1 MLRAVI
7 ELSKYILAA
16 NIVLY
21 VLISFIAISRDD
33 RKRKDFIF
41 VLQYIMIFINHM
53 TGSLVLLSSRKD
65 FTYLFFQLFQDFC
78 RVCKFC
84 KENHGS
90 NNIWLKACFFV

>member
-21 VLISFIAISRDD
+21 VLISFIALSRDD

-53 TGSLVLLSSRKD
+53 TGSLVDRKS
-65 FTYLFFQLFQDFC
+65 
-78 RVCKFC
+78 V
-84 KENHGS
+84 
-90 NNIWLKACFFV
+90 V